1 MSSSPGREPLS
12 GTIRQDAK
20 IVGAICLPEE
30 DVQDFIEQFNHCYGP
45 IGMRIDAPLH
55 LSPLPSPGIL
65 LPVGA
70 GMRNP
75 LRPPSSKQD

>member
-1 MSSSPGREPLS
+1 MSSSPDREPLS

-45 IGMRIDAPLH
+45 LGMRIEAPRH
-55 LSPLPSPGIL
+55 LSLAPGIL
-65 LPVGA
+65 MPVGA
-70 GMRNP
+70 AIRNP
-75 LRPPSSKQD
+75 LRPPTDKLT

>member
-30 DVQDFIEQFNHCYGP
+30 DVQVFIEQFNHCYGP
-45 IGMRIDAPLH
+45 LGMRIEPPKD
-55 LSPLPSPGIL
+55 LPTPPGVL

-70 GMRNP
+70 GVRVP
-75 LRPPSSKQD
+75 LRPPTH